1 MVQSLHAGDNME
13 FFIEGSRSR
22 SGKPGMPKAGLL
34 SVLVDSVKEGMPWLI
49 FRGLPTLSPC
59 SRPAGVYWV
68 IIYCLV
74 SYVTGIVEDI
84 LIVPVSISY
93 DKVPVVL
100 HLTGMAERVR
110 DNVHILHV
118 TCVTISH
125 VYSCWKEHLC
135 SMN

>member
-1 MVQSLHAGDNME
+1 ME

-34 SVLVDSVKEGMPWLI
+34 SVLVDSVKEGMPWLM

-59 SRPAGVYWV
+59 SRPAGVYWLDVV

-74 SYVTGIVEDI
+74 SYVAGIVEDI

-93 DKVPVVL
+93 DKVTCTYVVL

-110 DNVHILHV
+110 DNVHI
-118 TCVTISH
+118 SH
-125 VYSCWKEHLC
+125 VHV
-135 SMN
+135 

>member
-59 SRPAGVYWV
+59 SCPAGVYWFDVV

-74 SYVTGIVEDI
+74 SHVTGIVEDI

-93 DKVPVVL
+93 DKVPVCTLYCTSLVP
-100 HLTGMAERVR
+100 GP
-110 DNVHILHV
+110 
-118 TCVTISH
+118 
-125 VYSCWKEHLC
+125 
-135 SMN
+135 